1 MVVCGDDALAHRLA
15 VELRSVY
22 GEQVTLVVPLSEAT
36 ARPPVVGRARAA
48 SAALLDRVNAAVG
61 RTGTN
66 GGANGG
72 PTTPEPPRGERVLES
87 PS

>member
-22 GEQVTLVVPLSEAT
+22 GEQITLVVPLSEAT

-61 RTGTN
+61 RTNGN
-66 GGANGG
+66 GGGSTA
-72 PTTPEPPRGERVLES
+72 PVAPEPRAASGCWRS